1 MSSFSDNYDTLVENL
16 NCDLHNIHNWLSDN
30 KLQHH
35 LKKCKVMFIGS
46 PRNLSSKVGDKPVLI
61 NNAPVPRTGTFTCLG
76 VKLDGKLNWD
86 NHIDSIC
93 QKVSAGI
100 GIMRRIKP
108 YVPRKTLI
116 DIYNGLVMPYF
127 DYCSPL
133 WDTCSIG
140 LQDKLQKYQNRA
152 ARVISGAS
160 YETRSTDVLES
171 FGWETLEKRRLRSK
185 AILMYKILNDHCACV
200 VFNFFILAYVI
211 FLVFYKYSIYFIC
224 VTPLVENSCK

>member
-1 MSSFSDNYDTLVENL
+1 M
-16 NCDLHNIHNWLSDN
+16 NWLSDN
-30 KLQHH
+30 KLQHL

-46 PRNLSSKVGDKPVLI
+46 PRNLTSKIGDKPVLI
-61 NNAPVPRTGTFTCLG
+61 NNAPVPRTGTFTCLR

-108 YVPRKTLI
+108 MFPEKL
-116 DIYNGLVMPYF
+116 DMYNDLVMPYF

-133 WDTCSIG
+133 WDTCSKE
-140 LQDKLQKYQNRA
+140 LQDKLQKYHNRA

-160 YETRSTDVLES
+160 YETRFTDAG
-171 FGWETLEKRRLRSK
+171 FKGNK
-185 AILMYKILNDHCACV
+185 
-200 VFNFFILAYVI
+200 
-211 FLVFYKYSIYFIC
+211 
-224 VTPLVENSCK
+224 